1 LIAGTGIVSGAET
14 QAPEAVHRIA
24 VLTFVIGPVMMVAA
38 FFILRNYPVT
48 RESLRAM
55 EQKSGT
61 R

>member
-1 LIAGTGIVSGAET
+1 
-14 QAPEAVHRIA
+14 
-24 VLTFVIGPVMMVAA
+24 MVAA